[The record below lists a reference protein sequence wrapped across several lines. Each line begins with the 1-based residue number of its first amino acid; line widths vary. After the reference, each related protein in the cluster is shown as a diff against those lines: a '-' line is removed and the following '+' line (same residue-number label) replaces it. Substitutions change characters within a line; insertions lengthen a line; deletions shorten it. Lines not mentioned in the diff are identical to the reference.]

1 MALMGATTLA
11 GVTMAPFAGGTSL
24 TASAAVSNAVIK
36 IGGLVITAGT
46 AEVVASMIAILGGV
60 GITANVIKT
69 IGKNYDVKIS
79 VGSSR
84 VEFTR
89 K

>member
-1 MALMGATTLA
+1 
-11 GVTMAPFAGGTSL
+11 MAPFAGGTSL

-36 IGGLVITAGT
+36 IGGLVFTAGT
-46 AEVVASMIAILGGV
+46 AEVVASMIAILGV
-60 GITANVIKT
+60 MGITANVIKT